1 MYEKRFEMSINNYY
15 TMRNLLDFL
24 CRQNYYK
31 LIRINFSR
39 QINMSIPQ
47 RINFVERLEEDDG
60 ATLLKNSKKTVLNF
74 SLDSLMVTE
83 QYK

>member
-1 MYEKRFEMSINNYY
+1 MG
-15 TMRNLLDFL
+15 NLLDFL

>member
-15 TMRNLLDFL
+15 TMGNLLDFL

-47 RINFVERLEEDDG
+47 RLNFVERLEEDDG
-60 ATLLKNSKKTVLNF
+60 TTLLKNSKKTVLNF
-74 SLDSLMVTE
+74 SLDSLIVTE

>member
-1 MYEKRFEMSINNYY
+1 MSINNYY
-15 TMRNLLDFL
+15 TMGNLLDFL

-60 ATLLKNSKKTVLNF
+60 ATLLKNSKKNCSKLFFRLINGNRTI
-74 SLDSLMVTE
+74 
-83 QYK
+83 